1 MKRVFQVSEI
11 STLCNELKTLLNG
24 CKTHISNMKT
34 YAEQADEALAEVP
47 GEVRHYDAVSSA
59 SELRSALK
67 TEKIEEALTKLENCR
82 QRACELIPAADT
94 DYAAQTRELMGVTKN
109 LQTLLE
115 EIEQFLIHTPLTTD
129 YSAFKKAFEEV
140 QARWNKVT
148 ENAATAVEKLMANIK
163 GAETICH
170 AFSKDPVNLSTGNFI
185 YDRTDLEVG
194 GREPFVFRRFYN
206 AINGREGVLGKDWNH
221 NYEVHLEFTDGEA
234 VLLRE
239 DGKEERFFWEKDRYL
254 SLFASEGTLEKAED
268 GYTYRTREQK
278 VYRFDREGMCLE
290 TETLLGGRVTFT
302 YETEAPFRLVKAEK
316 DTGEFF
322 AFSYGADGML
332 ERVEDH
338 TGRCL
343 SYQYQGGLLKE
354 VRLPDGNTFR
364 YGYTPQGKLEQVEN
378 QRGIVTVENFFDEEH
393 RTTLQ
398 KFPDGTQMSYVY
410 DAEKKTVE
418 LTERNGSR
426 VTYVHDDKYRDVKH
440 IHSNGEE
447 RFAYNQNN
455 QKTLYVDRLGNKTQY
470 AYDPA
475 GNLVRVIDAL
485 GNKTEILYGKKNQ
498 PTGIKINGKDKLCGE
513 YDAQGRLVKTRDA
526 LGNEVEITYTASGW
540 PQTIQQA
547 DKSRISLSYDAKGN
561 ITAIEDALGNVT
573 RYAYDALNRM
583 VESTDGKGNVT
594 KYAYDMMGNVTCVE
608 NAEGNRQSYE
618 YNASGK
624 VTKVTDFDGASIQRE
639 YNVLNR
645 PSKIIDKEGRETLL
659 TYDSMWNLA
668 RVTASDG
675 ARTTYLYNE
684 ENLLSRIKYA
694 DGAVVRYT
702 YDANGN
708 RIGEEDENG
717 AKTTF
722 VYDAL
727 GRAVEVT
734 GEEGLHYAY
743 RYDGEGNLI
752 EAEDALGNTVS
763 MEYDGNGN
771 LVKETNALGESRHY
785 TYTPLGDV
793 ESITDEAGRTTCY
806 QYQKGGLLEKIQYS
820 DGTEEAFTYDANGNL
835 ETHTLATGFVLRYGY
850 DSMDRITEITG
861 SEGEKKSY
869 TYDALGNVTSMTDGE
884 GNTTRYAYTLSGQ
897 LAKVTD
903 ALGNE
908 TQYRYD
914 ACDRLIEICQ
924 YGEKADQEFLEAE
937 ERNRRG
943 RRCQVTRYHRDIR
956 GQITEVTDAMG
967 QKETYTYDKKG
978 QLLGKLDKE
987 GYLTKYAYTKQ
998 GDLSGIQYA
1007 DGREVKLSY
1016 NPLRQLTEIQDWL
1029 GSTKITPDALGR
1041 AEKVQYPDGRE
1052 VSYTYGKAG
1061 ERRSLTYP
1069 DGKTVFYGYD
1079 EQFRLS
1085 ELKEGDSIITYGYDP
1100 VGRLCEKQF
1109 PNGTKTTYRYDRK
1122 DQVTE
1127 LVHRDKEGILDRYTY
1142 LYDLL
1147 GNKTGITKERR
1158 GLEQESGSYT
1168 YGYDALGRLSEI
1180 QKDGKVQTQYGYDA
1194 FGNRIWKEESRERTS
1209 YQYNDLNQMVSERQ
1223 GEIRKEY
1230 GYDKRGNLT
1239 SILEN
1244 GTWKKQYV
1252 YGAINRLEEAVDAA
1266 GKQARYQYNGLGH
1279 RVGKQEGVLPKEKL
1293 EKLDPQS
1300 RIGMEIGNSRQITYT
1315 LDLTRQYYNLLERTE
1330 ENRSQRYFWDG
1341 NVAVYEENGE
1351 RNYYLQDEL
1360 GSPLRIEDS
1369 AGNLRESY
1377 GYGAFGE
1384 DLYQNQGEIQPF
1396 GYTGYQRDEIAGTY
1410 YAQAREYLAENGRF
1424 AGQDL
1429 IVGFMDLPFSMN
1441 RYSYCFNAPM
1451 VLVDLDGEWPSLSDI
1466 GKGIQNG
1473 IKDVG
1478 NAINKGVQKVWETG
1492 QKAVKTAVDWVDEHK
1507 TELVAVGIMTG
1518 AVVAIASGGVIAATV
1533 GAGVLIG
1540 GGIGGIS
1547 NIVSGS
1553 GNFTNGFIG
1562 GSVNGFITVFGT
1574 TSLAINPF
1582 AANAAGGAMGSVLTD
1597 ILNNKDLP
1605 LKEQK
1610 STIEILISAIA
1621 SSGTQAVIGGG
1632 LAKIW
1637 DKATL
1642 GRTIG
1647 NSKGWD
1653 KMATIFWETLF
1664 SGGFSFSTGTIA
1676 SILSGALG
1684 KKIVDGNFMKN
1695 ITELLEGCLE

>member
-11 STLCNELKTLLNG
+11 TTLCNELKTLLNG

-47 GEVRHYDAVSSA
+47 GEVRHYGAVYSV

-67 TEKIEEALTKLENCR
+67 TEKIEDALTKLENCR
-82 QRACELIPAADT
+82 VRACELIPAADT
-94 DYAAQTRELMGVTKN
+94 DYAAQTRELVGVTKN

-115 EIEQFLIHTPLTTD
+115 EMEQFLIHTPLTTD

-170 AFSKDPVNLSTGNFI
+170 VFSKDPVNLSTGNFI

-206 AINGREGVLGKDWNH
+206 AINDRSGVLGKDWNH

-302 YETEAPFRLVKAEK
+302 YETEAPFHLVKAEK

-338 TGRCL
+338 VGRCL

-354 VRLPDGNTFR
+354 VTLPDGNTFR

-410 DAEKKTVE
+410 DAEKKAVE

-426 VTYVHDDKYRDVKH
+426 VIYVHDDKYRDVKH

-485 GNKTEILYGKKNQ
+485 GNKTEIRYGEKNQ
-498 PTGIKINGKDKLCGE
+498 PTGIRINGKDKLCGE

-594 KYAYDMMGNVTCVE
+594 KYAYDVMGNVTCVE

-1209 YQYNDLNQMVSERQ
+1209 YQYNGLNQMVSERQ

-1293 EKLDPQS
+1293 EKLDPQN
-1300 RIGMEIGNSRQITYT
+1300 RIGMEIGNSRQITYA
-1315 LDLTRQYYNLLERTE
+1315 LDLTRQYHNLLERTE
-1330 ENRSQRYFWDG
+1330 ESKSQRYFWDG
-1341 NVAVYEENGE
+1341 NVAAYEENGE

-1369 AGNLRESY
+1369 AGTLLESY

-1384 DLYQNQGEIQPF
+1384 DLYQNQGKIQPF
-1396 GYTGYQRDEIAGTY
+1396 GYTGYQRDEVSGTY
-1410 YAQAREYLAENGRF
+1410 YAQAREYLAESGRF
-1424 AGQDL
+1424 AGQD
-1429 IVGFMDLPFSMN
+1429 
-1441 RYSYCFNAPM
+1441 
-1451 VLVDLDGEWPSLSDI
+1451 
-1466 GKGIQNG
+1466 
-1473 IKDVG
+1473 
-1478 NAINKGVQKVWETG
+1478 
-1492 QKAVKTAVDWVDEHK
+1492 
-1507 TELVAVGIMTG
+1507 IMTG
-1518 AVVAIASGGVIAATV
+1518 TVKYPETFNLYKYSFNQPLKYIDPSGETEEEFCENISTAFSRYGEQFIESVSSPQNWGLWALDGSFAALEVYKQITKHIPQFKTNANNKTLVNISDSVNYKGGRGGVRRISKAKLLQQDSSLGEAYRTQMKLDKLSKGLVCLNGAVSFISEYNSNPDLSVKEKIVNSSVEATWSIGSSVAIGSALGSLLPGAGTIV
-1533 GAGVLIG
+1533 GAIG
-1540 GGIGGIS
+1540 GF
-1547 NIVSGS
+1547 V
-1553 GNFTNGFIG
+1553 
-1562 GSVNGFITVFGT
+1562 VGT
-1574 TSLAINPF
+1574 A
-1582 AANAAGGAMGSVLTD
+1582 
-1597 ILNNKDLP
+1597 
-1605 LKEQK
+1605 
-1610 STIEILISAIA
+1610 
-1621 SSGTQAVIGGG
+1621 
-1632 LAKIW
+1632 
-1637 DKATL
+1637 
-1642 GRTIG
+1642 
-1647 NSKGWD
+1647 
-1653 KMATIFWETLF
+1653 
-1664 SGGFSFSTGTIA
+1664 A
-1676 SILSGALG
+1676 SILIDGIAKTKWFDGGTKSVLDYVKQGVN
-1684 KKIVDGNFMKN
+1684 KVVDGIGDAFSGFG
-1695 ITELLEGCLE
+1695 EFVFG

>member
-11 STLCNELKTLLNG
+11 TTLCNELKTLLNG

-47 GEVRHYDAVSSA
+47 GEVRHYGAVYSV

-67 TEKIEEALTKLENCR
+67 TEKIEDALTKLENCR
-82 QRACELIPAADT
+82 VRACELIPAADT

-115 EIEQFLIHTPLTTD
+115 EMEQFLIHTPLTTD

-170 AFSKDPVNLSTGNFI
+170 VFSKDPVNLSTGNFI

-206 AINGREGVLGKDWNH
+206 AINDRSGVLGKDWNH

-302 YETEAPFRLVKAEK
+302 YETEAPFHLVKAEK

-338 TGRCL
+338 VGRCL

-354 VRLPDGNTFR
+354 VTLPDGNTFR

-410 DAEKKTVE
+410 DAEKKAVE

-426 VTYVHDDKYRDVKH
+426 VIYVHDDKYRDVKH

-485 GNKTEILYGKKNQ
+485 GNKTEIRYGEKNQ
-498 PTGIKINGKDKLCGE
+498 PTGIRINGKDKLCGE

-594 KYAYDMMGNVTCVE
+594 KYAYDVMGNVTCVE

-1209 YQYNDLNQMVSERQ
+1209 YQYNGLNQMVSERQ

-1293 EKLDPQS
+1293 EKLDPQR
-1300 RIGMEIGNSRQITYT
+1300 RIGMEIGNSRQITYA
-1315 LDLTRQYYNLLERTE
+1315 LDLTRQYHNLLERTE
-1330 ENRSQRYFWDG
+1330 ESKSQRYFWDG
-1341 NVAVYEENGE
+1341 NVAAYEENGE

-1369 AGNLRESY
+1369 AGTLLESY

-1384 DLYQNQGEIQPF
+1384 DLYQNQGKIQPF
-1396 GYTGYQRDEIAGTY
+1396 GYTGYQRDEVSGTY
-1410 YAQAREYLAENGRF
+1410 YAQAREYLAESGRF
-1424 AGQDL
+1424 AGQD
-1429 IVGFMDLPFSMN
+1429 
-1441 RYSYCFNAPM
+1441 
-1451 VLVDLDGEWPSLSDI
+1451 
-1466 GKGIQNG
+1466 
-1473 IKDVG
+1473 
-1478 NAINKGVQKVWETG
+1478 
-1492 QKAVKTAVDWVDEHK
+1492 
-1507 TELVAVGIMTG
+1507 IMTG
-1518 AVVAIASGGVIAATV
+1518 TVKYPETFNLYKYSFNQPLKYIDPSGETEEEFCENISTAFSRYGEQFIESVSSPQNWGLWALDGSFAALEVYKQITKHIPQFKTNANNKTLVNISDSVNYKGGRGGVRRISKAKLLQQDSSLGEAYRTQMKLDKLSKGLVCLNGAVSFISEYNSNPDLSVKEKIVNSSVEATWSIGSSVAIGSALGSLLPGAGTIV
-1533 GAGVLIG
+1533 GAIG
-1540 GGIGGIS
+1540 GF
-1547 NIVSGS
+1547 V
-1553 GNFTNGFIG
+1553 
-1562 GSVNGFITVFGT
+1562 VGT
-1574 TSLAINPF
+1574 A
-1582 AANAAGGAMGSVLTD
+1582 
-1597 ILNNKDLP
+1597 
-1605 LKEQK
+1605 
-1610 STIEILISAIA
+1610 
-1621 SSGTQAVIGGG
+1621 
-1632 LAKIW
+1632 
-1637 DKATL
+1637 
-1642 GRTIG
+1642 
-1647 NSKGWD
+1647 
-1653 KMATIFWETLF
+1653 
-1664 SGGFSFSTGTIA
+1664 A
-1676 SILSGALG
+1676 SILIDGIAKTKWFDGGTKSVLDYVKQGVN
-1684 KKIVDGNFMKN
+1684 KVVDGIGDAFSGFG
-1695 ITELLEGCLE
+1695 EFVFG

>member
-11 STLCNELKTLLNG
+11 TTLCNELKTLLNG

-47 GEVRHYDAVSSA
+47 GEVRHYGAVYSV

-67 TEKIEEALTKLENCR
+67 TEKIEDALTKLENCR
-82 QRACELIPAADT
+82 VRACELIPAADT
-94 DYAAQTRELMGVTKN
+94 DYAAQTRELVGVTKN

-115 EIEQFLIHTPLTTD
+115 EMEQFLIHTPLTTD

-148 ENAATAVEKLMANIK
+148 ENAEKAVEKLMANIK

-170 AFSKDPVNLSTGNFI
+170 VFSKDPVNLSTGNFI

-194 GREPFVFRRFYN
+194 GREAFVFRRFYN
-206 AINGREGVLGKDWNH
+206 AINDRSGVLGKDWNH

-254 SLFASEGTLEKAED
+254 SLFASEGVLEKAED

-338 TGRCL
+338 VGRCL

-354 VRLPDGNTFR
+354 VTLPDGNTFR

-378 QRGIVTVENFFDEEH
+378 PRGIVTVENFFDEEH

-410 DAEKKTVE
+410 DAEKKAVE

-426 VTYVHDDKYRDVKH
+426 VIYVHDDKYRDVKH

-470 AYDPA
+470 AYDPE

-594 KYAYDMMGNVTCVE
+594 KYAYDVMGNVTCVE

-668 RVTASDG
+668 RVTAPDG

-727 GRAVEVT
+727 GRIVEVN
-734 GEEGLHYAY
+734 GEEGLHYVY

-771 LVKETNALGESRHY
+771 LLKETNALGESRCY

-835 ETHTLATGFVLRYGY
+835 GTHTLATGFVLRYGY
-850 DSMDRITEITG
+850 DSMDRITEIIG

-897 LAKVTD
+897 PAKVTD

-908 TQYRYD
+908 TEYRYD

-1293 EKLDPQS
+1293 EKLDPQR
-1300 RIGMEIGNSRQITYT
+1300 RIGMEIGNSRQITYA
-1315 LDLTRQYYNLLERTE
+1315 LDLTRQYHNLLERTE
-1330 ENRSQRYFWDG
+1330 ESKSQRYFWDG
-1341 NVAVYEENGE
+1341 NVAAYEENGE

-1369 AGNLRESY
+1369 AGTLLESY

-1384 DLYQNQGEIQPF
+1384 DLYQNQGKIQPF
-1396 GYTGYQRDEIAGTY
+1396 GYTGYQRDEVSGTY
-1410 YAQAREYLAENGRF
+1410 YAQAREYLAESGRF
-1424 AGQDL
+1424 AGQD
-1429 IVGFMDLPFSMN
+1429 
-1441 RYSYCFNAPM
+1441 
-1451 VLVDLDGEWPSLSDI
+1451 
-1466 GKGIQNG
+1466 
-1473 IKDVG
+1473 
-1478 NAINKGVQKVWETG
+1478 
-1492 QKAVKTAVDWVDEHK
+1492 
-1507 TELVAVGIMTG
+1507 IMTG
-1518 AVVAIASGGVIAATV
+1518 TVKYPETFNLYKYSFNQPLKYIDPSGETEEEFCENISTAFSRYGEQFIESVSSPQNWGLWALDGSFAALEVYKQITKHIPQFKTNANNKTLVNISDSVNYKGGRGGVRRISKAKLLQQDSSLGEAYRTQMKLDKLSKGLVCLNGAVSFISEYNSNPDLSVKEKIVNSSVEATWSIGSSVAIGSALGSLLPGAGTIV
-1533 GAGVLIG
+1533 GAIG
-1540 GGIGGIS
+1540 GF
-1547 NIVSGS
+1547 V
-1553 GNFTNGFIG
+1553 
-1562 GSVNGFITVFGT
+1562 VGT
-1574 TSLAINPF
+1574 A
-1582 AANAAGGAMGSVLTD
+1582 
-1597 ILNNKDLP
+1597 
-1605 LKEQK
+1605 
-1610 STIEILISAIA
+1610 
-1621 SSGTQAVIGGG
+1621 
-1632 LAKIW
+1632 
-1637 DKATL
+1637 
-1642 GRTIG
+1642 
-1647 NSKGWD
+1647 
-1653 KMATIFWETLF
+1653 
-1664 SGGFSFSTGTIA
+1664 A
-1676 SILSGALG
+1676 SILIDGIAKTKWFDGGTKSVLDYVKQGVN
-1684 KKIVDGNFMKN
+1684 KVVDGIGDAFSGFG
-1695 ITELLEGCLE
+1695 EFVFG